1 MEQIRTRDQ
10 ENNWIDRPQRDH
22 RPQKISVWHIVGGI
36 ALVGLAA
43 VVIAALPDVKRYIRI
58 STM

>member
-1 MEQIRTRDQ
+1 MPEIEPRTRRDGRM
-10 ENNWIDRPQRDH
+10 ERRGDRPQRVSIW
-22 RPQKISVWHIVGGI
+22 QIVGGI

-43 VVIAALPDVKRYIRI
+43 IVIASIPDVKRYIKI